1 MGIWWQQCVLNV
13 VNFTVGYMI
22 IKNLNLSIIN
32 KYIQL
37 IECSN
42 SAGQGILIASAIVCI
57 RKTVYFHEGSLLQ
70 GQFVC
75 DTKKHSTFRIQ
86 FILYKNEKLFLFKVN
101 VHVDTTS
108 MLRLEN
114 TFIVSNGKNK
124 NVS

>member
-1 MGIWWQQCVLNV
+1 MWVFGGNNV
-13 VNFTVGYMI
+13 FLMWLILLIGTWLLRNI
-22 IKNLNLSIIN
+22 NLSIIN

-37 IECSN
+37 VECSN

-86 FILYKNEKLFLFKVN
+86 FIL
-101 VHVDTTS
+101 
-108 MLRLEN
+108 
-114 TFIVSNGKNK
+114 
-124 NVS
+124 

>member
-1 MGIWWQQCVLNV
+1 MNMMAVDILGVKTFIIYRWCIMTGENPSFIDSVKNPLIWVFGGNNV
-13 VNFTVGYMI
+13 FLMWLNFTDRYMI
-22 IKNLNLSIIN
+22 IKNLSLSIIN

-86 FILYKNEKLFLFKVN
+86 FIL
-101 VHVDTTS
+101 
-108 MLRLEN
+108 
-114 TFIVSNGKNK
+114 
-124 NVS
+124 